1 MTKKRLIVILAA
13 IFWMGFFILTA
24 YPARPVFQ
32 KVDEENLAQK
42 YQDFLK
48 NTQGLML
55 EVEKEVFMMLQSDRD
70 RDIFIKSFWAQR
82 ENSKVRDNITTLM
95 LLRLTQVLELT
106 EEQTVVLFP
115 HISRVEKGKKKINQ
129 EIGKNFR
136 DLRVMLRQEIQDPG
150 KLSAAMENIR
160 TLRDKL
166 KDLDADLEKIVA
178 GNLTVVQ
185 QAKYLIFFQDFYRG
199 LRDKLNQARETL
211 GRQKK
216 KPPRK

>member
-1 MTKKRLIVILAA
+1 
-13 IFWMGFFILTA
+13 
-24 YPARPVFQ
+24 
-32 KVDEENLAQK
+32 
-42 YQDFLK
+42 
-48 NTQGLML
+48 
-55 EVEKEVFMMLQSDRD
+55 MLQSDRY

-82 ENSKVRDNITTLM
+82 EKSKVRDNITTLM
-95 LLRLTQVLELT
+95 LLRLTQILELT

-166 KDLDADLEKIVA
+166 KDLDADLEKIVT